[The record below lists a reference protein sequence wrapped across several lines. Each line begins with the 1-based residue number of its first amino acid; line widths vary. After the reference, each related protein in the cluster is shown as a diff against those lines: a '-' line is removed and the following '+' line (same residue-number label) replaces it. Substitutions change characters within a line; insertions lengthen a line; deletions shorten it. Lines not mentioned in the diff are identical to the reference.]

1 MEEQSL
7 EDQTISGK
15 EEELTY
21 SSAVAELERIIGEM
35 EDSSVSVD
43 VLSEKVKRA
52 SLLLQFCRNRLTSTE
67 EDVDKIIKGIDQE
80 K

>member
-1 MEEQSL
+1 M

>member
-1 MEEQSL
+1 MEEQSS
-7 EDQTISGK
+7 EDHTMSKQ
-15 EEELTY
+15 EELTY
-21 SSAVAELERIIGEM
+21 SDAVAELEKIIGEM

-67 EDVDKIIKGIDQE
+67 EEVNKIIKGFDTE
-80 K
+80 N